1 MGVHALV
8 IYCMKSPCVCAAKY
22 IKNEFLTRERV
33 IYRSRKNHGAAVVT
47 NLGSGKISFGVFDMA
62 SKKKINKR
70 PVYSFGLSV
79 LAFERT

>member
-8 IYCMKSPCVCAAKY
+8 IYCMKSLCVCAAKCN
-22 IKNEFLTRERV
+22 KNERV

-62 SKKKINKR
+62 SKKNKQKA
-70 PVYSFGLSV
+70 SL
-79 LAFERT
+79 

>member
-8 IYCMKSPCVCAAKY
+8 IYCMKSLCVCAAKY

-47 NLGSGKISFGVFDMA
+47 NLGSVKYPSECLIWRPKKNKQKA
-62 SKKKINKR
+62 S
-70 PVYSFGLSV
+70 L
-79 LAFERT
+79 